1 VRLAARSPAARL
13 AAPAR
18 LLGRRTGQHLLGAR
32 ITPWALADL
41 GLDAFTGLVRSAV
54 RGWGGQRACGPV
66 CQAVFTALTSAEGVV
81 RAHRRGLL
89 RPIAAELGDLQR
101 ARAQQRDTEDACCP
115 PTLTTSAEPG
125 GEPRKEAAMVGWPAR
140 RQQQVTPGPAAG
152 GSGAASRWAGTARCL
167 DVLEVLRLLD
177 EPSCVLCRIR
187 DEADQVWLRWFV
199 IENHTVPAA
208 LFAAQR
214 SA

>member
-1 VRLAARSPAARL
+1 MRLAARSPAARL

-140 RQQQVTPGPAAG
+140 RQQQVTPGPQPGVPERRPAG
-152 GSGAASRWAGTARCL
+152 LAPRDASTCWRCCGCWMSPAVCYAGSAT
-167 DVLEVLRLLD
+167 RL
-177 EPSCVLCRIR
+177 
-187 DEADQVWLRWFV
+187 
-199 IENHTVPAA
+199 T
-208 LFAAQR
+208 R
-214 SA
+214 SGCGGL